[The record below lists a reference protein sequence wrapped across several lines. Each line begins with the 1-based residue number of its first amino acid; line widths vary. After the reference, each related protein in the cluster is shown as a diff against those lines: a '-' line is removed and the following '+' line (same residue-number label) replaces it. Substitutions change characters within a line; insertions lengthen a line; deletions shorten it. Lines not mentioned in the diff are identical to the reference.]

1 MTTGSMQLFQL
12 LRARLGEREAEAVV
26 NYVDNTLKENNK
38 DMQDANLRTLATKED
53 LANQRGLLKED
64 LANLRGELKTDISE
78 LRGELKTDI
87 SELRGELKTDI
98 SELRGELKTDISELK
113 GELKTN
119 IAEVK
124 SDVIRWTFAFFVTLM
139 LAILGLYL
147 KK

>member
-38 DMQDANLRTLATKED
+38 DMHEVNLRTLATKED
-53 LANQRGLLKED
+53 LANLRGELKED
-64 LANLRGELKTDISE
+64 ISNLRGELKGDIFN
-78 LRGELKTDI
+78 LR
-87 SELRGELKTDI
+87 
-98 SELRGELKTDISELK
+98 